1 MHAFSSPIQYIKLR
15 RAHRKQKQ
23 TALHMLSVSGVVRL
37 SHVELRYST
46 PVANTTSFRRQAA
59 ALLEQQ
65 THPLPLPSWNHNTTP
80 NMKQAGQWARILS
93 SSLVQIAKKP
103 IVFPWT
109 KPLGL

>member
-59 ALLEQQ
+59 ALEQQ

>member
-1 MHAFSSPIQYIKLR
+1 MYVFSSPIQYIKLR

-23 TALHMLSVSGVVRL
+23 TALHMLSISGVLRL

-46 PVANTTSFRRQAA
+46 PADITTSYHRHTAT
-59 ALLEQQ
+59 LEQQ
-65 THPLPLPSWNHNTTP
+65 AHPLPLPSWDHNTTH
-80 NMKQAGQWARILS
+80 NMKQARQWIRILS